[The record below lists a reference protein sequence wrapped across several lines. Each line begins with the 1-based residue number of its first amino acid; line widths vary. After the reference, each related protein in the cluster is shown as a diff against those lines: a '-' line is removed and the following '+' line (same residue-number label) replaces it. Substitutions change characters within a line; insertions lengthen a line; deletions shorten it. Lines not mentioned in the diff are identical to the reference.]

1 MRPLIFLLLGCGMLL
16 GSCVRIE
23 TIRAP
28 SVTKSV
34 TAEDDSSYVSSII
47 IDNGLNETEHLI
59 ELTYAAPLDTSF
71 TEVIVSNPQFEV
83 LSISEQSVITFS
95 SAQRDIAKTC
105 YQRRQVLEFSDFF
118 VPICW
123 TEEGAELYGTYQF
136 AVIEPQIE
144 LLPVEVI
151 RLDDEQGYQVC
162 FERYLVKC
170 SALIKNT
177 ENNIQTATSSIIV
190 KVPRY
195 PITFDRPNVDD
206 WTEEEV
212 EI

>member
-16 GSCVRIE
+16 GSCVWIE
-23 TIRAP
+23 TVRAP

-47 IDNGLNETEHLI
+47 IDNGLNETEYLV
-59 ELTYAAPLDTSF
+59 ELTYAAPMDTSF

-105 YQRRQVLEFSDFF
+105 YQRRQVLEFSGFF

-123 TEEGAELYGTYQF
+123 TEERAELYGTYQF

-144 LLPVEVI
+144 LLPVEVV
-151 RLDDEQGYQVC
+151 RLDDEYGNQVC

-177 ENNIQTATSSIIV
+177 ENNIQTATSSIII
-190 KVPRY
+190 KVPLY
-195 PITFDRPNVDD
+195 PITFKPPVIDD
-206 WTEEEV
+206 WKDV
-212 EI
+212 DVII